1 MRAMRFVK
9 IVICIIA
16 FLLIAGCKNTKVLHN
31 EPGVSQPA
39 IVDQLPEPV
48 STSADGE
55 NDSGETRL
63 IEGDAGAAVEARESE
78 DDRGTAVNPEVDG
91 SAGQLYGL
99 AFEAMMPI
107 DEALNQDMEYIAI
120 DFSVLSH
127 LTEEDKQYIEEYISS
142 RFTAPV
148 KDATFEQLRESEG
161 DHFTDNGMVLSGV
174 LLQIDKVEIS
184 ENGAVIEG
192 MKYRSGNG
200 AAGIVIQLEL
210 KDGAWK
216 VIEAANTGVS

>member
-1 MRAMRFVK
+1 MRTMRFVQSVACT
-9 IVICIIA
+9 IGI
-16 FLLIAGCKNTKVLHN
+16 FLLIAGCRNTKELSS
-31 EPGVSQPA
+31 EPSVPQPA
-39 IVDQLPEPV
+39 AVEQPPEPV
-48 STSADGE
+48 NAGANSGNDSAATGDREAEAGEPGEPE
-55 NDSGETRL
+55 NDRDT
-63 IEGDAGAAVEARESE
+63 AA
-78 DDRGTAVNPEVDG
+78 NPEVDG

-107 DEALNQDMEYIAI
+107 DEALNEDMKYIAI

-127 LTEEDKQYIEEYISS
+127 LAEEDKQYIREYISS
-142 RFTAPV
+142 RFAAPV
-148 KDATFEQLRESEG
+148 KDATFEQLKESEG
-161 DHFTDNGMVLSGV
+161 DDFTDNGMVLSGV

-200 AAGIVIQLEL
+200 AVGVVIQLEL

-216 VIEAANTGVS
+216 VIEAASNWIS

>member
-1 MRAMRFVK
+1 M
-9 IVICIIA
+9 
-16 FLLIAGCKNTKVLHN
+16 
-31 EPGVSQPA
+31 
-39 IVDQLPEPV
+39 
-48 STSADGE
+48 
-55 NDSGETRL
+55 
-63 IEGDAGAAVEARESE
+63 EARESE
-78 DDRGTAVNPEVDG
+78 DDRGAAVNPEVDG

-99 AFEAMMPI
+99 TFEAMMPI
-107 DEALNQDMEYIAI
+107 DEALNEDMKYIAI

-127 LTEEDKQYIEEYISS
+127 LTEEDKQYIEEYMGS

-174 LLQIDKVEIS
+174 LLKIDKVEIS

-200 AAGIVIQLEL
+200 AAGIVIQLKL

-216 VIEAANTGVS
+216 VIEAANTWVS